1 MQIKEM
7 QIKDLIR
14 LLKEHDEDAK
24 VESLV
29 NIDGVDYDL
38 KIEGV
43 GTIEDD
49 EVIYV
54 YSIEK

>member
-1 MQIKEM
+1 M

-14 LLKEHDEDAK
+14 LLENHHKDAEVKCLVKNDGDE
-24 VESLV
+24 
-29 NIDGVDYDL
+29 YDIE
-38 KIEGV
+38 IEGV

-54 YSIEK
+54 YAKEE

>member
-1 MQIKEM
+1 M

-14 LLKEHDEDAK
+14 LLKNHDENK
-24 VESLV
+24 EVMCLI
-29 NIDGVDYDL
+29 NIDGADYDL
-38 KIEGV
+38 DIEGV

-54 YSIEK
+54 YAKEE